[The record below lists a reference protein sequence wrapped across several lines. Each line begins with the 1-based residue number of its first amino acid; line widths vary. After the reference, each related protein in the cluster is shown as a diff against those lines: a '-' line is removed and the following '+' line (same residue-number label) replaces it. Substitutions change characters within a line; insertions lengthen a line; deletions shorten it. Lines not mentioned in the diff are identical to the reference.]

1 MTTAEIKGTLRG
13 SREPKNQNDSHTM
26 QTLRVSV
33 REQKSLNWQILQRL
47 MDHLV
52 KVIKRP
58 EIYLIVWNNC
68 NYLETFQ
75 TASTIWDLLHFH
87 TGNLSQL
94 LVGWGN
100 LTNFTQPRL
109 WAFMPITKAKISPK
123 NYKQIYNWLQKW
135 LFFWNEKHEKR
146 MMMTRRGSWR
156 RVGLVSLKGHLQL
169 TSTSLFHFH
178 DTWDDD
184 NDHHLI

>member
-13 SREPKNQNDSHTM
+13 SREPKNQNDPHTM

-75 TASTIWDLLHFH
+75 TASTIWDTFCIFI
-87 TGNLSQL
+87 
-94 LVGWGN
+94 LVIY
-100 LTNFTQPRL
+100 P
-109 WAFMPITKAKISPK
+109 
-123 NYKQIYNWLQKW
+123 NY
-135 LFFWNEKHEKR
+135 
-146 MMMTRRGSWR
+146 
-156 RVGLVSLKGHLQL
+156 
-169 TSTSLFHFH
+169 
-178 DTWDDD
+178 
-184 NDHHLI
+184 